1 MIDLHRHDEYS
12 TFDGFGKA
20 DELAKLA
27 KELGYK
33 SLCTA
38 NHGNTNGLIKTYN
51 AAKAHGLKAILGVE
65 GYFLPKWKEK
75 ERGYHLCLFAKN
87 LKGYHNLNAIQY
99 AADAQ
104 KYFNPIWDF
113 EILEKY
119 SDGIICTSACV
130 ASYLAQAILKGD
142 KVKAIKFIKKMK
154 SIYKDDFYIEIQP
167 YKISEEGVQEKVN
180 VESIKLAKELNVKC
194 ILTSDSHRGAKDD
207 LKSYLKM
214 HEIANHNSFDIENT
228 YSERYM
234 PELYEMPSRFRKMH
248 CEDFTGVR
256 KMAQEMMD
264 NLKEIEDKC
273 EANYLDSLPFTLPD
287 FSNGSKETSYDLL
300 VEKVKQGL
308 KSRGIKENKYIRRC
322 KKELSVIK
330 HHGFEDYFL
339 IVADYTNWAKDNGIA
354 VGPGRGSVCNCL
366 VAYALKITEVDS
378 LYFGLDFGRFLR
390 LDKKTHP
397 DIDLDFQTSR
407 RGEVID
413 YIINKYKGKA
423 ARICSYG
430 LYKSDNLINDLAKV
444 SGLQIDSSIGVAEI
458 SSNKTTITA
467 IKKLIKKY
475 INDDGENLQGLLND
489 SDSEVYNKKYD
500 NIILHFVKMFRK
512 VRFIGTHA
520 AGVAVTGGDLLDYA
534 ALKVDKDGVEY
545 INYDLEDAEKAN
557 LFKFDI
563 LGLKTMESINDLRTI
578 TNNTVNY
585 LDVVQDKKIMENFCN
600 RNCAGVFQFESN
612 TAQNILESI
621 ECSNFN
627 DVVATNAMNRPGP
640 LQTKQPLLYAENKR
654 NTEQAKKSKYYEYTK
669 ESYGTIIYQEQI
681 QQICV
686 NLAGMKWSEADA
698 IMKMQKSNTSA
709 LTMRMVDEMSDKMK
723 KSFVTGAV
731 KNGVSK
737 EEAENVYDKMLTY
750 SFNKGHS
757 VGYSL
762 IGVEEM
768 FYKVYYPTEF
778 WYVKMKYSND
788 DKNTALY
795 KANAVKN
802 DVVIFLP
809 HVNYSAN
816 YSLRKVEGETV
827 VQEGL
832 SSIKGIGDKAAE
844 AIQNERM
851 KYGVFTS
858 YDNFYD
864 RCKSRA
870 VTSRVVSLLLEQG
883 ALEFDKQKYIKRCIK
898 YNSTLMLKYK

>member
-20 DELAKLA
+20 SDLAELAE
-27 KELGYK
+27 ELGYK

-99 AADAQ
+99 AGDAQ

-113 EILEKY
+113 EMLEKY
-119 SDGIICTSACV
+119 SEGIICTSACV
-130 ASYLAQAILKGD
+130 ASYLAQAIIKGD
-142 KVKAIKFIKKMK
+142 KIKAVKFIKKMK
-154 SIYKDDFYIEIQP
+154 EIYKDDFYIEVQP

-180 VESIKLAKELNVKC
+180 VESIRLAKALDVKC
-194 ILTSDSHRGAKDD
+194 ILTSDSHRGRKED
-207 LKSYLKM
+207 LASYMKM
-214 HEIANHNSFDIENT
+214 HEIANHNSIDIEGT

-234 PELYEMPSRFRKMH
+234 PELHELPTRFFKMH
-248 CEDFTGVR
+248 RKDFVSVR
-256 KMAQEMMD
+256 KLALEMCEA
-264 NLKEIEDKC
+264 LEEIEDKC
-273 EANYLDSLPFTLPD
+273 EANYLDSLPFTLPKFTD
-287 FSNGSKETSYDLL
+287 EKKKSYDIL
-300 VEKVKQGL
+300 VDKVKEGL
-308 KSRGIKENKYIRRC
+308 QKRGIKENKYIRRC
-322 KKELSVIK
+322 KEELSVIK

-366 VAYALKITEVDS
+366 VAYALYITEVDS
-378 LYFGLDFGRFLR
+378 LYFGLDFGRFMR
-390 LDKKTHP
+390 MDKKAHP

-407 RGEVID
+407 RFEVID
-413 YIINKYKGKA
+413 YLTKKYKGKA
-423 ARICSYG
+423 ARISSYG
-430 LYKSDNLINDLAKV
+430 LYKADNLINDLAKV
-444 SGLQIDSSIGVAEI
+444 SGLQHDNSIDAVEASE
-458 SSNKTTITA
+458 NKTVVQA

-475 INDDGENLQGLLND
+475 VNDDGENLKGLLED
-489 SDSEVYNKKYD
+489 ADAKVYNKKYD
-500 NIILHFVKMFRK
+500 DIILHFTKLYRK
-512 VRFIGTHA
+512 VRFIGAHA
-520 AGVAVTGGDLLDYA
+520 AGVAITGGDLLDYA
-534 ALKVDKDGVEY
+534 ALKVDKEGTEY
-545 INYDLEDAEKAN
+545 INYDLEDAEQAS

-578 TNNTVNY
+578 TKKTVNY
-585 LDVVQDKKIMENFCN
+585 LDVVQDETLFDNFCN

-612 TAQNILESI
+612 TAQGILESV

-640 LQTKQPLLYAENKR
+640 LQMKQPLLYAENKQ
-654 NTEQAKKSKYYEYTK
+654 NIDEAKKSKYWEFTR

-686 NLAGMKWSEADA
+686 KLGGMAWSEADTV
-698 IMKMQKSNTSA
+698 MKMIKGNA
-709 LTMRMVDEMSDKMK
+709 LSHTLNDELMIGYK
-723 KSFVTGAV
+723 KKFVKGAI
-731 KNGVSK
+731 KKGLK
-737 EEAENVYDKMLTY
+737 QDEAALVFDKMLTY

-762 IGVEEM
+762 LSIEEM

-778 WYVKMKYSND
+778 WYVKMKYSSD
-788 DKNTALY
+788 EQKLVRY
-795 KANAVKN
+795 KADAVKN
-802 DVVIFLP
+802 NVVIFLP

-816 YSLRKVEGETV
+816 YSIRKIDNESVI
-827 VQEGL
+827 QEGL
-832 SSIKGIGDKAAE
+832 SAIKGIGDKAAE
-844 AIQNERM
+844 AIQQEKL

-870 VTSRVVSLLLEQG
+870 VTSRVISLLVENG
-883 ALEFDKQKYIKRCIK
+883 ALEFDKKKYIKRCVK
-898 YNSTLMLKYK
+898 YNSALLMK